1 MFFFRIPF
9 SEKDLL
15 NIVDYIVKEG
25 AAQEVAA
32 QSPVLGAVLPFILVF
47 VIFYFLLIRPQKKQ
61 QKKHK
66 EMLIQLKKGDQ
77 VISNSGILG
86 TIFAVEEK
94 FFVLTIAEKTKI
106 KILRSQVATKYSEES
121 NNG

>member
-1 MFFFRIPF
+1 
-9 SEKDLL
+9 LL
-15 NIVDYIVKEG
+15 SFVDYIVKEG
-25 AAQEVAA
+25 ATQTAQGNPLMGMLIPMV
-32 QSPVLGAVLPFILVF
+32 FVF

-61 QKKHK
+61 QKQHK
-66 EMLIQLKKGDQ
+66 EMLLQLKKGDQ

-86 TIFAVEEK
+86 TIFAVEER

-106 KILRSQVATKYSEES
+106 RILRSQVATKYSEES

>member
-1 MFFFRIPF
+1 MLSF
-9 SEKDLL
+9 
-15 NIVDYIVKEG
+15 VDYIVKEG
-25 AAQEVAA
+25 AAQAA
-32 QSPVLGAVLPFILVF
+32 QPNPLMGMLIPMVFVF
-47 VIFYFLLIRPQKKQ
+47 VIFYFLLIKPQKKQ
-61 QKKHK
+61 QKQHK
-66 EMLIQLKKGDQ
+66 EMLLQLKKGDQ

-106 KILRSQVATKYSEES
+106 RILRSQVATKYSEES

>member
-1 MFFFRIPF
+1 
-9 SEKDLL
+9 LL
-15 NIVDYIVKEG
+15 NFVDYIVKEG
-25 AAQEVAA
+25 AAKA
-32 QSPVLGAVLPFILVF
+32 QSQQANSLVMFIPMALIF
-47 VIFYFLLIRPQKKQ
+47 VIFYFLTIRPQKQ
-61 QKKHK
+61 QRKKHQ

-94 FFVLTIAEKTKI
+94 FFVLTIAEKTKV
-106 KILRSQVATKYSEES
+106 KILRTQILTKYSEES

>member
-1 MFFFRIPF
+1 M
-9 SEKDLL
+9 L
-15 NIVDYIVKEG
+15 NFVDFIVKEG
-25 AAQEVAA
+25 TANAQAAQPNAL
-32 QSPVLGAVLPFILVF
+32 SMLLPFILVF

-61 QKKHK
+61 QKIHK

-86 TIFAVEEK
+86 TIFAVEDK
-94 FFVLTIAEKTKI
+94 FFILTIAEKTKI
-106 KILRSQVATKYSEES
+106 KILRSQIATKYSEES